1 MSRPIPWPT
10 RVLTIDSPA
19 ASTCS
24 WTAWETSPR
33 RLPGRHCPTP
43 ANSASSVTVN
53 SFRAIGVVGPPADTP
68 PPLLPA
74 SRSIVRT
81 RIVPAAA
88 IRSISADVFLMI
100 IGRSDV
106 VFQTKCGDHRPDVI
120 VNLVGAARSVDPPH
134 QSLLVVVVG

>member
-1 MSRPIPWPT
+1 NAGSAPCDRMNFSA
-10 RVLTIDSPA
+10 A
-19 ASTCS
+19 ASS
-24 WTAWETSPR
+24 SPVVT
-33 RLPGRHCPTP
+33 PGLT
-43 ANSASSVTVN
+43 
-53 SFRAIGVVGPPADTP
+53 
-68 PPLLPA
+68 LPA
-74 SRSIVRT
+74 SRFIVRT

-134 QSLLVVVVG
+134 QSLLVVVVD